1 MIVLGCVVKL
11 PAEVVTWH
19 KICWAAEEEFRWP
32 LKETRNDPAVGM
44 VVVRISVR
52 AGLIPTVL
60 ADAT

>member
-44 VVVRISVR
+44 VVVRIGVR
-52 AGLIPTVL
+52 AELMGTWLS
-60 ADAT
+60 AAT